1 MEEKKEIK
9 VSLATVIC
17 IVIIIVLAIALGV
30 VYYLGFVKDNNSNN
44 MLANGEAT
52 EKNSISVNEEIP
64 ETNNNVKQK
73 VEGEY
78 CSVGND
84 NSEGVIYKFEGN
96 TVKFIALYT
105 TEGTY
110 EIVDNKIKITY
121 TKAYELGE
129 EIDTFPNGQYEEL
142 TIVDENTLT
151 SQNTINGVVY
161 SGKYVKKSNKTEENK
176 MEISKEEKV
185 ENNGSEKDLNK
196 YKGKKA
202 ISLIAKEDTRF
213 VINEIKNNGD
223 TYIISASILEKEP
236 RKILE
241 TEYKNILEGQ
251 EVTFR
256 NIKWKYDKSI
266 NDEEEAIY
274 LKTANN
280 MQTSNMI
287 ALRKNNDEKTVY
299 FTNVAGVAD
308 DLCDYSNIEVEFEVS
323 KNIKVCSFFG
333 EFEYDNG
340 KLICK
345 NINDEGMETTTP
357 ETIDTLIEVCNN
369 NEPGTGGTYEE
380 CVAYVSNGN
389 VDAIKVFEK

>member
-1 MEEKKEIK
+1 MGENKEIK
-9 VSLATVIC
+9 VRLSTV
-17 IVIIIVLAIALGV
+17 VYLFIILVLVGALGV
-30 VYYLGFVKDNNSNN
+30 VYYLGFVKDDNANN
-44 MLANGEAT
+44 MIANGEVA
-52 EKNSISVNEEIP
+52 EKNNISVNEQVP
-64 ETNNNVKQK
+64 QVNNNV
-73 VEGEY
+73 
-78 CSVGND
+78 
-84 NSEGVIYKFEGN
+84 
-96 TVKFIALYT
+96 
-105 TEGTY
+105 
-110 EIVDNKIKITY
+110 
-121 TKAYELGE
+121 E
-129 EIDTFPNGQYEEL
+129 EKE
-142 TIVDENTLT
+142 
-151 SQNTINGVVY
+151 
-161 SGKYVKKSNKTEENK
+161 
-176 MEISKEEKV
+176 EEKV
-185 ENNGSEKDLNK
+185 EQNK
-196 YKGKKA
+196 IEQSLKEYKGKDA
-202 ISLIAKEDTRF
+202 ISLLAKEDTRF

-236 RKILE
+236 RKISE
-241 TEYKNILEGQ
+241 EEYKDIIEGQ